1 MTTPGL
7 TPGRVLGNSNVVMNC
22 PITTKTMR
30 KVEAGMVCAI
40 HGAIHSD
47 KSGRIFNSG
56 NTEVHVIHEGVH
68 GTYTYNR
75 YIEVLL
81 HGNTIATIYPS
92 INRIKLSDCGYET
105 NTTKSRL
112 NVLFECFTD
121 ACGVHQKNHIWFQ
134 GNTEWD
140 GDCECEFTQKHPDD
154 HWQTKQALKLA

>member
-112 NVLFECFTD
+112 NALIKHVLGGTSGIYQDKFNWYLKKDKKVSEFPC
-121 ACGVHQKNHIWFQ
+121 N
-134 GNTEWD
+134 EWI
-140 GDCECEFTQKHPDD
+140 
-154 HWQTKQALKLA
+154 AV